1 MKSERGTIK
10 SEEVIGKEFLS
21 FGISM
26 ESPQGISSVAVKSE
40 KKT

>member
-1 MKSERGTIK
+1 MKSERATIK

-40 KKT
+40 EKT

>member
-1 MKSERGTIK
+1 MKGKELQSK
-10 SEEVIGKEFLS
+10 SEEVMGKEFLS

>member
-1 MKSERGTIK
+1 VRSERDTIK

-26 ESPQGISSVAVKSE
+26 ESPQGISSVAVKRRRE
-40 KKT
+40 M